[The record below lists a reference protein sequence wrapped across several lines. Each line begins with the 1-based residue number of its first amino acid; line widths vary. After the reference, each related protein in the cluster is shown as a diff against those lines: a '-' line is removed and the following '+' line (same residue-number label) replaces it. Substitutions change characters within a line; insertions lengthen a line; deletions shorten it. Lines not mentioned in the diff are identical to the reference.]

1 MITKCAPISLTELE
15 LIVKENTREI
25 VKKLEKHKE
34 IVVEDSFVYLPKQ
47 KVQFRRVNRD
57 EEYYRPLEYV
67 SNKELYDAVF
77 QIVNYCNN
85 IKKYTVIKMVLLSLG
100 YKKINDFLYSYI
112 ENAIAFLLNKKV
124 IFIEDDNILYKDLE
138 N

>member
-85 IKKYTVIKMVLLSLG
+85 IKKDTVIKMVLLSLG